1 MKFRN
6 SIYLSVVVPAY
17 NEEKRIGF
25 SLFRI
30 KDYLQS
36 RNISAEVI
44 VVDDGSTDR
53 TAEEAGEIM
62 ADYPEFR
69 VITLP
74 VNRGK
79 GAAVRSGVLQARG
92 ELVLFTDADLS
103 TPIEELEKFLP
114 LAREGCQVVIG
125 SRALPESQ
133 IKERQG
139 WLREHL
145 GKFFNLLVRLLV
157 LKGFKDTQC
166 GFKLFRKEAAR
177 EIFLRLETEGFAFDV
192 EVLLLARKL
201 GYKIC
206 QVPVVWVNHP
216 ESRVRLVRGSLK
228 MLGELLR
235 IRRKKKGDIFIR
247 P

>member
-6 SIYLSVVVPAY
+6 SLYLSVVVPAF

-192 EVLLLARKL
+192 EVLLLAQKL

-216 ESRVRLVRGSLK
+216 ESRVRLVRGSLE

>member
-1 MKFRN
+1 MRFSN
-6 SIYLSVVVPAY
+6 SIYLTVVVPAY

-36 RNISAEVI
+36 RKIGAEII
-44 VVDDGSTDR
+44 VVDDGSIDR
-53 TAEEAGEIM
+53 TGEVAREIL
-62 ADYPEFR
+62 ADYPEFSL
-69 VITLP
+69 INFP

-79 GAAVRSGVLQARG
+79 GAAVRAGMLQARG

-114 LAREGCQVVIG
+114 LAREGYEVIIG
-125 SRALPESQ
+125 SRALPDSI
-133 IKERQG
+133 IKERQS
-139 WLREHL
+139 WWREHL
-145 GKFFNLLVRLLV
+145 GKCFNLLVRLLV

-177 EIFLRLETEGFAFDV
+177 DIFSRLETEGFTFDV

-201 GYKIC
+201 GYRIA
-206 QVPVVWVNHP
+206 QLPVVWVNHP
-216 ESRVRLVRGSLK
+216 ETRVRLVSGSLK
-228 MLGELLR
+228 MLGELIK
-235 IRRKKKGDIFIR
+235 IRRKKIGDTCR
-247 P
+247 CP